1 VVVGICIVF
10 SFLDIL
16 YLLFRL
22 EHHTLLKEVREL
34 TKLNDEGY
42 DVAFLVRKEELEMGM
57 TESSVAELKGTAG
70 RPKTRLVKLLQE
82 AAESTDY
89 NCEFVLLRRLFTSNL
104 HACID
109 FVIPTSN
116 ISTAASK
123 QVELRFLMN
132 PKRFEPDDSNKDR
145 VGSVVCE
152 RTKLVG
158 EPFHQ
163 QPIGTNE
170 TEIIPADLVLVSIG
184 YRGMPLEGMKELQI
198 FDDKKGV
205 VKNVQ
210 GKVTGNNNLFVTGWI
225 KRGPLG
231 IIGTNIMDAKETVA
245 SIIECIESGELNAQ
259 QAEDSKVSTGRSGL
273 TEFLGREGVEFISWP
288 KFMKIDAAEC
298 DRTRLRSDA
307 QPREKFISTDVLLK
321 IASQSD

>member
-1 VVVGICIVF
+1 M
-10 SFLDIL
+10 
-16 YLLFRL
+16 
-22 EHHTLLKEVREL
+22 KEVREL
-34 TKLNDEGY
+34 TKLYDEGY
-42 DVAFLVRKEELEMGM
+42 GVAFLVRKEELEMGM
-57 TESSVAELKGTAG
+57 TESSVSELTGTAG

-82 AAESTDY
+82 AAESTND
-89 NCEFVLLRRLFTSNL
+89 NCEFVLLRRLFTSNE

-109 FVIPTSN
+109 FAMSASN
-116 ISTAASK
+116 ISKAASK

-132 PKRFEPDDSNKDR
+132 PLRFEPDYLIKDR
-145 VGSVVCE
+145 VGRVVCE

-158 EPFHQ
+158 GPFHQ
-163 QPIGTNE
+163 QPIGTSE

-307 QPREKFISTDVLLK
+307 QPREKFISTDGLLK